1 MSLIRDDKPAEKKPK
16 KLLSRGTKVVVESH
30 VDRPGPNARTNS
42 TFMTP
47 NSADAIT
54 NPPKPYPANVRIDS
68 YIRNQIN
75 ALLNLGIA
83 DSARD
88 LLATLVQERVDK
100 LSDSEFKRYDDM
112 LNILEAKDAVKQKK

>member
-1 MSLIRDDKPAEKKPK
+1 MSLVRDDKPSDKKPK
-16 KLLSRGTKVVVESH
+16 KLLVRGTKVVVESH

-42 TFMTP
+42 AFIA
-47 NSADAIT
+47 SADREVIT
-54 NPPKPYPANVRIDS
+54 SHAKPYPANVRIDS

-88 LLATLVQERVDK
+88 LLATLVQERVEN
-100 LSDSEFKRYDDM
+100 LGESEFKRYDDM
-112 LNILEAKDAVKQKK
+112 LNILEAKDAAKQQK

>member
-1 MSLIRDDKPAEKKPK
+1 MSLIRDDKPANKKQKKP
-16 KLLSRGTKVVVESH
+16 LSRGTKVVVESH
-30 VDRPGPNARTNS
+30 VDRPGPNTRTNS
-42 TFMTP
+42 TFMAS
-47 NSADAIT
+47 NNRDAR
-54 NPPKPYPANVRIDS
+54 PDQPKPYPANVRIDS

-88 LLATLVQERVDK
+88 LLATLVQDRVGK

-112 LNILEAKDAVKQKK
+112 LNILEAKDAAKQRK